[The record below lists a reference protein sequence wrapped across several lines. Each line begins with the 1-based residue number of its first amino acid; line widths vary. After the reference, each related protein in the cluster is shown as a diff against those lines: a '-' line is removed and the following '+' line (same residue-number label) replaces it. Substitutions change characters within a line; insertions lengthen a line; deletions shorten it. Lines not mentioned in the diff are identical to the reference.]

1 MPGEL
6 EYYKEQLD
14 HGRHIEVQ
22 RSTIAGLVL
31 TASGAIIGKLLA
43 TPLRPTALPY
53 TITLCLLNLVALLIS
68 AKLYER
74 FRLHNEIAK
83 LVRNSINPDLAK
95 FRRKAESAVRER
107 YPVLFSIRLHVIWNC
122 LFGVLAVL
130 GLVTTILAA
139 CARNPSAS
147 ASLGGAGWP

>member
-31 TASGAIIGKLLA
+31 TASGAIIGKLLS
-43 TPLRPTALPY
+43 TPLKPNDLPY
-53 TITLCLLNLVALLIS
+53 TIALLSLNLVALLIS

-74 FRLHNEIAK
+74 FRLHNEIAR
-83 LVRNSINPDLAK
+83 LVRDSINPNLAS
-95 FRRKAESAVRER
+95 FRRRAEITIQQR
-107 YPVLFSIRLHVIWNC
+107 YPTLFHIRLHVIWNC

-130 GLVTTILAA
+130 GLVTTVLAA
-139 CARNPSAS
+139 CARNAGTA
-147 ASLGGAGWP
+147 ASLGSAGLP